1 MGIGVFALVAAL
13 AGNPFSLGVAAGEI
27 TSNTA
32 FLWGHATA
40 GPVRLEVA
48 RDSRF
53 SRIVLRR
60 SSRAEARRDGTI
72 HVQVGHLLPGRVYFY
87 RFLRRRSAS
96 ATGRSATAPQPAR
109 AVTVRFAVSGDAD
122 ATPAPGGP
130 GPIYNHF
137 EVYSR
142 MAAEHNAFNIDLGDT
157 IYSDSEV
164 AGMPPALTVAAKWAK
179 YRLNLSLPA

>member
-96 ATGRSATAPQPAR
+96 ATVDSQPRRSRRAPSPCALR
-109 AVTVRFAVSGDAD
+109 
-122 ATPAPGGP
+122 
-130 GPIYNHF
+130 
-137 EVYSR
+137 SR
-142 MAAEHNAFNIDLGDT
+142 E
-157 IYSDSEV
+157 
-164 AGMPPALTVAAKWAK
+164 MPTRR
-179 YRLNLSLPA
+179 RL